1 MTRHA
6 APPATTRRAWRS
18 TVRAGDMLGTGL
30 AGLRQRRT
38 RAALSALGIAIGIA
52 ALVAVLGIT
61 RSSQS
66 ALLAE
71 IDQLGTNLLTVTNG
85 QTIGGQEAELPATAT
100 AMIRRVDGVQQ
111 AAPTAILA
119 TARVYRTD
127 RVPVFDT
134 GGLAAR
140 AADPS
145 LLAVLGGS
153 LRCGVFLN
161 PATSRYP
168 VTVLGYQ
175 AAQTLG
181 IPSDR
186 AGGSAHGAGGSASG
200 TGSSASG
207 AGGSASGTGSSASG
221 TGSTASGTG
230 STAYRV
236 LIGGR
241 LFTVAGILNPL
252 PLAPEI
258 DRSALI
264 GFPVAAA
271 LLGYDGHPSRIYV
284 RTDVDATAQVA
295 ALLGPT
301 ASPQTPGGAAVSQPS
316 AALTARLAVAAA
328 STALF
333 AGLGAVALL
342 VGGIGIANVMVIAVL
357 ERRSEIGLRR
367 ALGAARP
374 HIAAQFLTEAVL
386 LGLLGGAAGVL
397 AGVAL
402 TEAVARVRHWTPLIP
417 PQALP
422 GGLLIAVTI
431 AALAGLYP
439 AIRAARLSPAEA
451 LRTV

>member
-1 MTRHA
+1 MTVPATTPA
-6 APPATTRRAWRS
+6 APPDRGRPPRPGRPPRAQRAPRPGRS
-18 TVRAGDMLGTGL
+18 AVRPGDALRTALTGL
-30 AGLRQRRT
+30 RYRRT

-85 QTIGGQEAELPATAT
+85 QTLDGREAELPATAT
-100 AMIRRVDGVQQ
+100 AMIRRVDGVEQ
-111 AAPTAILA
+111 AAPTAILG

-140 AADPS
+140 AADPA
-145 LLAVLGGS
+145 LLAVLGGR
-153 LRCGVFLN
+153 LRQGVFLN

-175 AAQTLG
+175 AAQSLG
-181 IPSDR
+181 IGP
-186 AGGSAHGAGGSASG
+186 GGRQA
-200 TGSSASG
+200 
-207 AGGSASGTGSSASG
+207 
-221 TGSTASGTG
+221 
-230 STAYRV
+230 RV
-236 LIGGR
+236 FIGGQW
-241 LFTVAGILNPL
+241 FTVAGILNPL

-258 DRSALI
+258 DRSALV
-264 GFPVAAA
+264 GFPVAAS

-284 RTDVDATAQVA
+284 RTDVAATMRVA

-301 ASPQTPGGAAVSQPS
+301 ADPQVPGGAAVSQPS

-357 ERRSEIGLRR
+357 ERRQEIGLRR
-367 ALGAARP
+367 ALGAARR

-386 LGLLGGAAGVL
+386 LGLLGGAAGA
-397 AGVAL
+397 AGGAAL
-402 TEAVARVRHWTPLIP
+402 TAIVAWARHWTLLIP

-422 GGLLIAVTI
+422 GGLLTAVAI

-439 AIRAARLSPAEA
+439 AVRAARLSPAEA
-451 LRTV
+451 LRTT